1 MYSKNCPSKVKIRNS
16 RRGFG
21 TLEMVIIIA
30 VMLTVAM
37 LFRSTLQQYAQDL
50 IQAVFK
56 DSIIEELDTAAK

>member
-1 MYSKNCPSKVKIRNS
+1 LNISPLFALRSKK
-16 RRGFG
+16 GFG

-37 LFRSTLQQYAQDL
+37 LFRNTLSQYAQDL

-56 DSIIEELDTAAK
+56 ESIIEELEATDPL